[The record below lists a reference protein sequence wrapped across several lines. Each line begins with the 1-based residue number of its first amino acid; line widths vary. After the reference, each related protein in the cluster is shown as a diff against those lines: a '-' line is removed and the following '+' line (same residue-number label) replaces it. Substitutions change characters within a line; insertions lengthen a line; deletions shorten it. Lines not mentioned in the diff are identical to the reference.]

1 MFQLCEWSSH
11 GGINL
16 EFEIRLLIYRDCAL
30 YWVIQEIT
38 SFRALPNLIL
48 PIRDLDAVS
57 HILHPLRGGWC
68 LSRLPLAWIQELLF
82 PRIVL
87 DIGKRDL
94 VSRLQK
100 HHYHTIALHLLAK
113 YLLLTH
119 LSVVNEAQELMV
131 LKVDDSL
138 PRFFIR
144 NVEHYQ
150 FIVLR
155 HIWLVCQQRVVY
167 NPSLRN
173 GILGSQVFHVV
184 SDLVV

>member
-1 MFQLCEWSSH
+1 M
-11 GGINL
+11 
-16 EFEIRLLIYRDCAL
+16 
-30 YWVIQEIT
+30 
-38 SFRALPNLIL
+38 
-48 PIRDLDAVS
+48 
-57 HILHPLRGGWC
+57 
-68 LSRLPLAWIQELLF
+68 
-82 PRIVL
+82 L

-138 PRFFIR
+138 TRFLIR
-144 NVEHYQ
+144 NVEHNQ

-155 HIWLVCQQRVVY
+155 HI
-167 NPSLRN
+167 
-173 GILGSQVFHVV
+173 
-184 SDLVV
+184 